1 MSPAPAPRNVLG
13 LLGAFVVTSLVA
25 GILAAGLAVP
35 AIGASGLATTTAID
49 AFNELPSELEEPQV
63 AANTRVLAADGSLL
77 ATFYDENRVP
87 VDLKQVSPFMQTAIV
102 AIEDER
108 FYDHGGVD
116 PKGLIRALVVNEIS
130 GGVSQGASTLTQQLV
145 KNLLKQAAYLE
156 GDEAAYDAAQEQTN
170 ERKLREIRLASA
182 LEKKL
187 SKKEILQE
195 YLNIAWFGGQVN
207 GIEAA
212 SKYYFGT
219 SAAKLTLPQAA
230 TLAGMVQSPPQFN
243 IAVKSRQKDALK
255 RRNTVLNKM
264 YQQGMI
270 DEETRDKAV
279 ASKLKP
285 KITPTYQ
292 GCANSGRRAYYC
304 DYVFNLLTKS
314 PDFAFLGKTA
324 EQRALQIKRGGYTIK
339 TYLDPK
345 ILKSAWEA
353 SIEAIPPKDDSRV
366 ATATVTVEPGS
377 GKVLSMIQNKY
388 YNPGKGRQNTT
399 INYSTDFNYGGSSG
413 FQTGSTFKPVVLA
426 AWLKAG
432 KSLNAS
438 ISGSA
443 PYVAANDSFKTCVDT
458 PLVGTWTVYN
468 ASDSK
473 GGGSM
478 SVMNATAQSVNTA
491 YARMEQQLN
500 LCDVAE
506 TAEELGMHQ
515 AQTTRDPCITGN
527 LGSDVKK
534 PKMTSKIPGCVPS
547 VVLGVASQ
555 SPLTMANAYATFASG
570 GIRCDPVAISS
581 ITDRFGKELPIPDAE
596 CKRTMQAK
604 VANTVT
610 LGLSKVF
617 TGGTA
622 SSTGPLESGQPA
634 SGKTGTTNNSQDSW
648 FVGYTPQLAT
658 AVWVGPET
666 VNGKRKEMRRIYIN
680 GNYEYN
686 VYGGTIAAPIWKEIM
701 TDALKGKKIKEFPEA
716 DDELTKVPTTSVPWV
731 VGMSPDDARDRL
743 EDAGFAVQQGSEL
756 ETSDQPAGTVAR
768 MDPSGRASTGTT
780 ITIYISAGPNTG
792 GGDDDPGDDGGG
804 DQGDGGDDGDDGGG
818 NGGNGGGDG
827 GNGVDQAQNAAD
839 QVQNAAEEARDATGR
854 GRP

>member
-1 MSPAPAPRNVLG
+1 MSPAPSPRNVLG

-25 GILAAGLAVP
+25 GVLAAGLAVP
-35 AIGASGLATTTAID
+35 AIGASGLAATSAID
-49 AFNELPSELEEPQV
+49 AFNELPSELEQSQM

-77 ATFYDENRVP
+77 ATFYDENRELVGI
-87 VDLKQVSPFMQTAIV
+87 KQVSPFMQTAIV

-108 FYDHGGVD
+108 FYEHGGVD

-145 KNLLKQAAYLE
+145 KNMLKQAAYLK
-156 GDEAAYDAAQEQTN
+156 GDMEAYDAAQEQTN
-170 ERKLREIRLASA
+170 QRKMREIRLASA
-182 LEKKL
+182 LEKKMT
-187 SKKEILQE
+187 KKEILE
-195 YLNIAWFGGQVN
+195 AYLNIAWFGGQIN
-207 GIEAA
+207 GIQAA
-212 SKYYFGT
+212 SKYYFNT
-219 SAAKLTLPQAA
+219 TAAKLTLPQAA

-243 IAVKSRQKDALK
+243 IAVKKRQKDALE
-255 RRNTVLNKM
+255 RRNTVLDKM

-270 DEETRDKAV
+270 DTETHAKAV
-279 ASKLKP
+279 ATKLKAD
-285 KITPTYQ
+285 ITPTYQ
-292 GCANSGRRAYYC
+292 GCANSGIRAYYC

-314 PDFAFLGKTA
+314 PDFAFLGKTE
-324 EQRALQIKRGGYTIK
+324 EQRAMAIKRGGYTIK
-339 TYLDPK
+339 THLDPK
-345 ILKSAWEA
+345 ILKTAWKA
-353 SIEAIPPKDDSRV
+353 SIDAIPPKDDSRV

-426 AWLKAG
+426 AWLKEG

-438 ISGSA
+438 ISGAA
-443 PYVAANDSFKTCVDT
+443 PYVAANSSFKTCADT

-468 ASDSK
+468 ASDGE

-478 SVMNATAQSVNTA
+478 TVMNATAQSVNTA

-500 LCDVAE
+500 LCDVAD

-527 LGSDVKK
+527 LGSDVKN
-534 PKMTSKIPGCVPS
+534 PKTTTKIPGCVPS

-570 GIRCDPVAISS
+570 GIYCKPVVIAS
-581 ITDRFGKELPIPDAE
+581 ITDRNGKKLAVPQPE

-666 VNGKRKEMRRIYIN
+666 VKGKRKEMRRIYIN
-680 GNYEYN
+680 GDYHYN

-701 TDALKGKKIKEFPEA
+701 TAALKGKKIKEFPKA
-716 DDELTKVPTTSVPWV
+716 DAKLTQVPTADVPWV
-731 VGMSPDDARDRL
+731 VGMSPDEARDRL
-743 EDAGFAVQQGSEL
+743 EDAGFGVSQGSEL

-768 MDPSGRASTGTT
+768 MDPSGRASVGST

-792 GGDDDPGDDGGG
+792 GNDEEDGEDG
-804 DQGDGGDDGDDGGG
+804 GDGGDQDEDEDGGQDEGDGGG
-818 NGGNGGGDG
+818 GND
-827 GNGVDQAQNAAD
+827 NARNAD
-839 QVQNAAEEARDATGR
+839 DER
-854 GRP
+854 